1 MKTHRNYLIVS
12 LSLLLFL
19 SFIPMGQG
27 QGILNRVLKRSKDKI
42 EDKVEQAIVEKAS
55 EAIARRVYR
64 SMSDAFDKMLRDA
77 WEADSSRYADREG
90 DSGNY
95 AEWAATWMQRMNEAV
110 DLPPSFSFDFRADVI
125 IEDGKEKNPVTLFLS
140 TTEPIFA
147 MEQIEKKEK
156 RIFLIDGEK
165 DVVVLYMEDA
175 KGNKTAQ
182 AIPNMISAVASAS
195 VGGSQASDDDWHFE
209 KMNKSKKIAGYNSE
223 GYRAWDEEYESEF
236 YMTTELEIDWR
247 DSFGGMVEKFAGSGG
262 FSDQPMMSGFLMES
276 HTMSKKKPKDKTS
289 WLTQKIEKDAFT
301 IQNADY
307 TFGNMM
313 DDN

>member
-1 MKTHRNYLIVS
+1 MKTYRTCLIVS

-19 SFIPMGQG
+19 SFIPMGHG

-55 EAIARRVYR
+55 DAIARRVYR

-110 DLPPSFSFDFRADVI
+110 DLPPSFSFDMRADVI
-125 IEDGKEKNPVTLFLS
+125 IEDGKEKNLVILYLS
-140 TTEPIFA
+140 ATEPIFA
-147 MEQIEKKEK
+147 MEQMEKKEK

-165 DVVVLYMEDA
+165 DVVVLYMEDS

-182 AIPNMISAVASAS
+182 AIPNMISTAASI
-195 VGGSQASDDDWHFE
+195 GRQQAESNDDFHFE
-209 KMNKSKKIAGYNSE
+209 KMNKTKKIAGYNSE

-236 YMTTELEIDWR
+236 YLTTELDIDWR
-247 DSFGGMVEKFAGSGG
+247 DSFGGMVEKFSGSGS
-262 FSDQPMMSGFLMES
+262 FSDQPMMNGFLMES
-276 HTMSKKKPKDKTS
+276 HTIPKKKPKDKTS
-289 WLTQKIEKDAFT
+289 WLTQKVDKDTFT

>member
-1 MKTHRNYLIVS
+1 MKSNKTYLIVS
-12 LSLLLFL
+12 LTSLLLL
-19 SFIPMGQG
+19 SLFPVGHA

-55 EAIARRVYR
+55 DAIARRVYR

-95 AEWAATWMQRMNEAV
+95 GEWAATWMQRMNEAV
-110 DLPPSFSFDFRADVI
+110 DLPPSFSFDLRADVI
-125 IEDGKEKNPVTLFLS
+125 IEDGKEKNLVILYLS
-140 TTEPIFA
+140 ATEPIFA
-147 MEQIEKKEK
+147 MEQMEKKEK

-165 DVVVLYMEDA
+165 DVVVLYMEDS

-182 AIPNMISAVASAS
+182 AIPNMISTAASI
-195 VGGSQASDDDWHFE
+195 GRQQAESNDDFHFE
-209 KMNKSKKIAGYNSE
+209 KMNKTKKIAGYNSE

-236 YMTTELEIDWR
+236 YLTTELDIDWR
-247 DSFGGMVEKFAGSGG
+247 DSFGGMVEKFSGSGS
-262 FSDQPMMSGFLMES
+262 FSDQPMMNGFLMES
-276 HTMSKKKPKDKTS
+276 HTIPKKKPKDKTS
-289 WLTQKIEKDAFT
+289 WLTQKVDKDTFT

-307 TFGNMM
+307 TFGNLM
-313 DDN
+313 DDD

>member
-1 MKTHRNYLIVS
+1 MKTYRTCLIVS

-19 SFIPMGQG
+19 SFIPMGHG

-55 EAIARRVYR
+55 EAIARQVYR

-77 WEADSSRYADREG
+77 WEADSSSYADREG

-110 DLPPSFSFDFRADVI
+110 DLPPSFSFDMRADVI
-125 IEDGKEKNPVTLFLS
+125 IEDGKEKNQVILYLS
-140 TTEPIFA
+140 ATEPIFA
-147 MEQIEKKEK
+147 MEQMEKKEK

-165 DVVVLYMEDA
+165 DVVVLYMEDS

-182 AIPNMISAVASAS
+182 AIPNMISTVASI
-195 VGGSQASDDDWHFE
+195 GRQQAESNDDFHFE
-209 KMNKSKKIAGYNSE
+209 KMNKTKKIAGYNSE

-236 YMTTELEIDWR
+236 YLTTELDIDWR
-247 DSFGGMVEKFAGSGG
+247 DAFGGMVEKFSGSGS
-262 FSDQPMMSGFLMES
+262 FSDQPMMNGFLMES
-276 HTMSKKKPKDKTS
+276 HTIPKKKPKDKTS
-289 WLTQKIEKDAFT
+289 WLTQKVDNDTFT

>member
-1 MKTHRNYLIVS
+1 MKSNKTYLIVS
-12 LSLLLFL
+12 LTSLLLL
-19 SFIPMGQG
+19 SLFPVGHA

-55 EAIARRVYR
+55 DAIARRVYR

-110 DLPPSFSFDFRADVI
+110 DLPPSFSFDMRADVI
-125 IEDGKEKNPVTLFLS
+125 IEDGKEKNLVILYLS
-140 TTEPIFA
+140 ATEPIFA
-147 MEQIEKKEK
+147 MEQMEKKEK

-165 DVVVLYMEDA
+165 DVVVLYMEDS

-182 AIPNMISAVASAS
+182 AIPNMISTVASI
-195 VGGSQASDDDWHFE
+195 GRQQAESNDDFHFE
-209 KMNKSKKIAGYNSE
+209 KMNKTKKIAGYNSE

-236 YMTTELEIDWR
+236 YLTTELDIDWR
-247 DSFGGMVEKFAGSGG
+247 DSFGGMVEKFSGSGS
-262 FSDQPMMSGFLMES
+262 FSDQPMMNGFLMES
-276 HTMSKKKPKDKTS
+276 HTTPKKKPKDKTS
-289 WLTQKIEKDAFT
+289 WLTQKVDNDTFT